1 LRFNNVISGGYQND
15 QLLKAQ
21 LSIVN
26 NLACAMWYNISMEV
40 PRGIT
45 PNMICAGDA
54 EGGWLKDSCQGDSGG
69 PLQVI
74 HRRNQCLFQVIGITS
89 FGRGC
94 ANINSPGVY
103 TRVSHYLPWI
113 ENIVWPQEE

>member
-1 LRFNNVISGGYQND
+1 VISGGDQSN
-15 QLLKAQ
+15 QLLKAR
-21 LSIVN
+21 LNIVN
-26 NLACAMWYNISMEV
+26 NLACAIWYNISIEA

-45 PNMICAGDA
+45 PNMICAGDPQ
-54 EGGWLKDSCQGDSGG
+54 GGWLKDSCQGDSGG

-74 HRRNQCLFQVIGITS
+74 HPRNQCLFQIIGITS

-94 ANINSPGVY
+94 ANINSPGIY